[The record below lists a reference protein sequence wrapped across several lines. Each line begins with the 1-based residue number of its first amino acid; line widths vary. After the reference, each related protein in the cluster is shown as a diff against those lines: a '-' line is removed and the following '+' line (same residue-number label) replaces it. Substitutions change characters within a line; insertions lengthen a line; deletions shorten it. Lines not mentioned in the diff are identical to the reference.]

1 MVNKALTLVAPIFR
15 RNRIRQVSMLRDELR
30 TPLRRRGLFERVWSK
45 RPSALAICS
54 LATMGLFLGFSLWL
68 VQTPNPMGGEPMV
81 VMRIPAAEPI
91 QTAATDPVEEPAAA
105 AADEPLPADLEPE
118 PKSGD
123 ETVIVRPG
131 SQQVV
136 ETDSAIIVSPRR
148 PLAAAP
154 IAAVTEEG
162 PYGPLP
168 VIGGGNKKPSAVYA
182 KQMPLGI
189 LKSDA
194 PKIAIVLGGM
204 GLNAELTKKAIRSL
218 PGEITFAFAP
228 YGDNLQPQVNK
239 ARAEGHEIMLQVP
252 MEPMGFPASNPGPKT
267 LVTGVDMNANLD
279 SLSWHMSRFA
289 GYTGVMNYMG
299 AQFLGNAD
307 AARPVLSEIKKRG
320 LLYLGDG
327 TVNQGTAAQIG
338 STLGLPVNEAR
349 VMIDADPNPGAIAK
363 ALADLEETARRD
375 GVVIASG
382 GLPATIDAVADW
394 AKSLGERGI
403 LLVPVSA
410 AYQGKRG

>member
-1 MVNKALTLVAPIFR
+1 MVNKALTLALPISR
-15 RNRIRQVSMLRDELR
+15 RNRNQPFSMLRDELR
-30 TPLRRRGLFERVWSK
+30 TPLRRRGLFERLWSK
-45 RPSALAICS
+45 RPSALTLCS
-54 LATMGLFLGFSLWL
+54 LAATGLFIGFSLWL

-81 VMRIPAAEPI
+81 VMRIPAPEAI
-91 QTAATDPVEEPAAA
+91 QTASTDPVEESAAVA
-105 AADEPLPADLEPE
+105 EEPPADIEPE
-118 PKSGD
+118 PKPD

-136 ETDSAIIVSPRR
+136 ETEGAVIVSPRR
-148 PLAAAP
+148 PLPAAP
-154 IAAVTEEG
+154 IAAVSEDG

-182 KQMPLGI
+182 KHTPLGI

-204 GLNAELTKKAIRSL
+204 GLNADLTKKAIRDL

-228 YGDNLQPQVNK
+228 YGDNLQPLVNK

-252 MEPMGFPASNPGPKT
+252 MEPVGFPASNPGPKT
-267 LVTGVDMNANLD
+267 LVTGVDVNANLD

-299 AQFLGNAD
+299 AQFLGNAE
-307 AARPVLSEIKKRG
+307 AARPVLAEIKKRG

-327 TVNQGTAAQIG
+327 SVNQSTAQALG
-338 STLGLPVNEAR
+338 GPLGLAVNEAR
-349 VMIDADPNPGAIAK
+349 VMIDADPTPAAVAK
-363 ALADLEETARRD
+363 ALSDLEETARRD
-375 GVVIASG
+375 GLVIASG
-382 GLPATIDAVADW
+382 AGLPTTIESVADW

-403 LLVPVSA
+403 LLIPVSA
-410 AYQGKRG
+410 AYKAKRG